1 MMNIEEYR
9 IILDSSPNM
18 IWRSNLSK
26 ECDYFNK
33 TWLEFTGRTFEEEYG
48 YGWAER
54 VHPDDYDRCVEI
66 YVTNFDKQQ
75 PFEMDYRLKR
85 ADGQYR
91 WINDRGTPSYDAN
104 NNFVGFIGSC
114 MDITEKI
121 EGQILIEMAQTDIL
135 CKTYNRQYSL
145 KLLEEIFKNS
155 KINNT
160 KLSLLMMDIDNFKNI
175 NDQYG
180 HLTGDK
186 VLSQIGQIVKKEIR
200 SKDIIGRYGGD
211 EFIIGIT
218 DSSTMTAEAIAKR
231 ISKAAAST
239 KIPLS
244 NNKALNFTL
253 SIGGATL
260 TNEATLDQ
268 LINSADKKLYE
279 SKKNGKN
286 TVKF

>member
-1 MMNIEEYR
+1 MMKLEEYR

-18 IWRSNLSK
+18 IWRPNLTK

-33 TWLEFTGRTFEEEYG
+33 TWLDFTGRTFEQEYG
-48 YGWAER
+48 YGWADG
-54 VHPDDYDRCVEI
+54 VHPEDYERCVEI

-91 WINDRGTPSYDAN
+91 WINDRGTPSYDDK

-114 MDITEKI
+114 MDITEKV
-121 EGQILIEMAQTDIL
+121 EGQLLIEMAQTDVL

-145 KLLEEIFKNS
+145 KLLEEIFRES
-155 KINNT
+155 KLNKT
-160 KLSLLMMDIDNFKNI
+160 KLSLLMMDIDDFKNI
-175 NDQYG
+175 NYQYG

-218 DSSTMTAEAIAKR
+218 DSSTMTAEAIANR
-231 ISKAAAST
+231 ISKAAASY

-244 NNKALNFTL
+244 NNKTLTFTL
-253 SIGGATL
+253 SIGGTTL
-260 TNEATLDQ
+260 KNEATLDQ
-268 LINSADKKLYE
+268 LINNADKKLYE

>member
-1 MMNIEEYR
+1 MMKLEEYR
-9 IILDSSPNM
+9 TILEYSPNM
-18 IWRSNLSK
+18 IWRSNLNK

-48 YGWAER
+48 YGWAEG

-66 YVTNFDKQQ
+66 YVTNFEKQN

-91 WINDRGTPSYDAN
+91 WINDRGTPIYDDN
-104 NNFVGFIGSC
+104 NNFIGFIGSC

-121 EGQILIEMAQTDIL
+121 EGQILIEMAQTDTL

-145 KLLEEIFKNS
+145 KLLEDMFKEA
-155 KINNT
+155 KDNNT
-160 KLSLLMMDIDNFKNI
+160 KLSLLMMDIDDFKNI

-186 VLSQIGQIVKKEIR
+186 VLSLIGQIVKNEIR
-200 SKDIIGRYGGD
+200 NKDIIGRYGGD

-218 DSSTMTAEAIAKR
+218 DSSTRTAEAIANR
-231 ISKAAAST
+231 ISRAAASYT
-239 KIPLS
+239 IPIS
-244 NNKALNFTL
+244 DKKSLNFTI
-253 SIGGATL
+253 SIGGTTL
-260 TNEATLDQ
+260 RDETTLDQ
-268 LINSADKKLYE
+268 LINNADKKLYE
-279 SKKNGKN
+279 AKKNGKN